1 MAFKLKTK
9 NRVSINTRQTLDA
22 RHNDAM
28 EFYNNEREQLP
39 VLIEEYNAMKNN
51 LIKLEAQSSRNNIM
65 DFELQKNIWELNDKI
80 EELGEYIDK
89 VENKTEEN
97 NYILTTSKLLHSYY
111 EIVENEKTNDGKNAQ
126 NKNKKY
132 KNSVMEW
139 FNCNEDSA
147 VRHNLATG
155 EKTLTLTRKVPEDVK
170 QLAETGSEV
179 DSKLTKEVIY
189 DKYMRLIDR
198 NYIPNIPSSD
208 DELNDVCVRC
218 NVELLLNTN
227 AGYLVCPKCGFSE
240 KIIIDS
246 DKPSY
251 KEPPK
256 EITSF
261 CYKRINHLNE
271 LKQKRQ

>member
-139 FNCNEDSA
+139 FNCNED
-147 VRHNLATG
+147 
-155 EKTLTLTRKVPEDVK
+155 
-170 QLAETGSEV
+170 
-179 DSKLTKEVIY
+179 
-189 DKYMRLIDR
+189 
-198 NYIPNIPSSD
+198 
-208 DELNDVCVRC
+208 
-218 NVELLLNTN
+218 
-227 AGYLVCPKCGFSE
+227 
-240 KIIIDS
+240 
-246 DKPSY
+246 
-251 KEPPK
+251 
-256 EITSF
+256 
-261 CYKRINHLNE
+261 
-271 LKQKRQ
+271 

>member
-111 EIVENEKTNDGKNAQ
+111 E
-126 NKNKKY
+126 
-132 KNSVMEW
+132 
-139 FNCNEDSA
+139 
-147 VRHNLATG
+147 
-155 EKTLTLTRKVPEDVK
+155 
-170 QLAETGSEV
+170 
-179 DSKLTKEVIY
+179 
-189 DKYMRLIDR
+189 
-198 NYIPNIPSSD
+198 
-208 DELNDVCVRC
+208 
-218 NVELLLNTN
+218 
-227 AGYLVCPKCGFSE
+227 
-240 KIIIDS
+240 KIG
-246 DKPSY
+246 
-251 KEPPK
+251 
-256 EITSF
+256 
-261 CYKRINHLNE
+261 RAHV
-271 LKQKRQ
+271 